1 MRRFRAITVVA
12 AALAAA
18 LVAVAPAS
26 ADGSGGGRFPYAE
39 LAELAGA
46 EAPVPVMAREAVVV
60 RLRPA
65 LDWPAVAEVEAGQR
79 LLATAITPGADP
91 WVRVMLPGGLTGWVR
106 VGDVDA
112 PTAALARLPV
122 RTAAP
127 VRVRARATSGWA
139 FVRPGGGPSVF
150 TVGSQGETYAV
161 FGRSPDGAW
170 LAVAPGA
177 EWPDVERAPEFA
189 WVWADLLYGGGS
201 GELLEQLPVFVGG
214 GTFVVSAEGEGDPA
228 LLSGPPAS
236 VWQWTADGRLAGV
249 EGEQIW
255 LLDPELETVTRDA
268 PPTGGWSFS
277 PDGRY
282 VVVMVPGYSGGSLSR
297 SEHMGSLLYLIA
309 VDGSRVVAFSDAFRY
324 PQSGSSVYRYGPWS
338 PDSRWLIVAGA
349 RVLDGVPTGP
359 TAVSVDGEI
368 HALRGLR
375 GSVPVWLNAETLAVR
390 DLEALRIAT
399 PKGEITRTIAL
410 PDGGRGGWSW
420 DVVPQPGASIVW
432 LSTYASGWYAVNYA
446 TGDVSKIDA
455 MSDHG
460 SPAQVVWSPN
470 GAYALVLQTDEL
482 PALYDDRLG
491 TLRALPDA
499 SELQSDAG
507 APFRGRHAAWSPN
520 SSEFILQTDRESI
533 DLFRLTPLDGGERN
547 VELVRKITTRGHFA
561 LWCEGHDQWSPS
573 GDHFV
578 VHQHEAAAVGPHGRD
593 GLAVLKSP
601 LSGFHLSRLL
611 IFNREGQLERSYR
624 SFAPG
629 HWSGSLL
636 QWSPDGRWLAFGNH
650 FGRGCPL
657 YAP

>member
-1 MRRFRAITVVA
+1 MRRFRAITAVAVV
-12 AALAAA
+12 LAAA
-18 LVAVAPAS
+18 LVAVAPAA
-26 ADGSGGGRFPYAE
+26 ADGPGGAGLPYAE
-39 LAELAGA
+39 LAALAGA
-46 EAPVPVMAREAVVV
+46 EAPAPVMAREAVVV

-65 LDWPAVAEVEAGQR
+65 ADWPAVAEVGAGRR

-91 WVRVMLPGGLTGWVR
+91 WVRVMLAGGSTGWVR

-112 PTAALARLPV
+112 PAAALARLPA

-127 VRVRARATSGWA
+127 IRVRAGATSGWA

-282 VVVMVPGYSGGSLSR
+282 VVVMVPGYNSGSLSQ
-297 SEHMGSLLYLIA
+297 SEHMGFLLYLIA
-309 VDGSRVVAFSDAFRY
+309 VDGSRVVTFSDAFQY

-349 RVLDGVPTGP
+349 RVLNGVPTGP

-368 HALRGLR
+368 HAFRGLR
-375 GSVPVWLNAETLAVR
+375 GSVPVWLNAETLVVHGG
-390 DLEALRIAT
+390 DVLRVAT
-399 PKGEITRTIAL
+399 PRGGITRTIAL
-410 PDGGRGGWSW
+410 PDGGWGGWSW
-420 DVVPQPGASIVW
+420 DVVPQPGVSIVW
-432 LSTYASGWYAVNYA
+432 LSTYASGWYAVNYT
-446 TGDVSKIDA
+446 TGGVSKIDA
-455 MSDHG
+455 MSALG
-460 SPAQVVWSPN
+460 SHAQVVWSPN

-491 TLRALPDA
+491 TLRVLPDA

-507 APFRGRHAAWSPN
+507 APFRSRHAAWSPN
-520 SSEFILQTDRESI
+520 SSEFILQADKESI

-561 LWCEGHDQWSPS
+561 RWCEGHDQWSPS